1 MPMTTERMTARV
13 LHRCAGVVLATV
25 SAFGLTACQGG
36 GDDESA
42 AGPVV
47 IAPGRPGEQP
57 RTLSPGQAARER
69 PDDSPNAADRSYV
82 RRMTEHHRQ
91 ALTMSA
97 LAPQRASAEPVKRL
111 AERIAAAQGPE
122 IKVMESWL
130 ARYPE
135 RGTATAGTG
144 VPAPGTATAGTGVP
158 APGAATGGPAPHDH
172 GGAPM
177 PGMATEQ
184 QLQELAR
191 ASGPDFD
198 RLFLRLMIAH
208 HQGAVTMA
216 GEALAGGNNGAV
228 EEMANEVVA
237 QQSAEV
243 SRMRAMG

>member
-1 MPMTTERMTARV
+1 MTARLFRRRTAAALRPVFV
-13 LHRCAGVVLATV
+13 LGVIGATGLIGVL
-25 SAFGLTACQGG
+25 GLTSCRVG
-36 GDDESA
+36 GDDDGAA

-47 IAPGRPGEQP
+47 IAPGRPGEGS

-69 PDDSPNAADRSYV
+69 PDDSANAADLSYV

-111 AERIAAAQGPE
+111 AERIAAAQRPE
-122 IKVMESWL
+122 IAVMESWL
-130 ARYPE
+130 TNHPD
-135 RGTATAGTG
+135 
-144 VPAPGTATAGTGVP
+144 PGTAP
-158 APGAATGGPAPHDH
+158 TGGSGRATEDPAAHDRTRDHDH
-172 GGAPM
+172 GGATM
-177 PGMATEQ
+177 PGMATAQ
-184 QLQELAR
+184 QLAELA
-191 ASGPDFD
+191 AATGPDFD

-208 HQGAVTMA
+208 HEGAVTMA

-243 SRMRAMG
+243 RRMRAMG